1 MWTVKVPLST
11 HIDRPK
17 IMPLFTRR
25 RLAECGEWGAYIR
38 RRIHQVNGHAD
49 GILTEAGPDQI
60 RDGSRLDVPAGF
72 L

>member
-1 MWTVKVPLST
+1 
-11 HIDRPK
+11 
-17 IMPLFTRR
+17 MPLFTRR

-72 L
+72 LERATSGCLDEPGAI